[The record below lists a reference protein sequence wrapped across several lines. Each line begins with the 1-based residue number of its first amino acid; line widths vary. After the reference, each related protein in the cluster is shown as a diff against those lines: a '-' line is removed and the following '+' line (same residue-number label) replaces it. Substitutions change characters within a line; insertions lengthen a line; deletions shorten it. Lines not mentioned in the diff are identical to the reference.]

1 MKNITRLITLLAVT
15 TALLA
20 ATSSVA
26 LGASTLV
33 YSDEFNGPLDT
44 ATWANRTPWNTRSP
58 GLAELAYYDANNCTF
73 ANGTMTLKSENRAIS
88 TYSYASG
95 IVSSLNRTR
104 FSYGYFEIRAQLP
117 KGPGI
122 WPAFWLTNDST
133 LEIDVLEM
141 LGDRPSRLYQ
151 TLHKNG
157 SQVYQKV
164 WDGPD
169 YSAGYHTYAVD
180 WQPTYIKWYVDGQ
193 LTTTYTGAIPS
204 DPMMICL
211 NTAVGGAWPGAPTA
225 ATTFPVNYDIDYVRV
240 YDSKP
245 VAAAPPVV
253 NTAPVANADAYATAN
268 TTKLTVSAPGLLG
281 NDTDADANTLSAS
294 TVTLPAHGTL
304 SLSAN
309 GSFTYTPTAG
319 FSGVDS
325 FTYRVSDGTA
335 YSSAA
340 TVSITVA
347 AAIVAPPVV
356 APTTPVPTIVHKAR
370 PVYRFLNRTTD
381 VHFYTGSEEEKLAVT
396 QTLSSTYS
404 LEGVAYTLDTASA
417 ANTAP
422 LYRFYNLKKG
432 VHFYTASEAEKNR
445 LIDSLSSVYRYDGI
459 AYNVSL
465 TPNGAQPVYRF
476 YNANQGVH
484 FFTADAAERD
494 NLVAHSASTYQYEGI
509 AYYYAASK

>member
-1 MKNITRLITLLAVT
+1 MKYITRLITLLAVT
-15 TALLA
+15 TAVLA
-20 ATSSVA
+20 ATGSVA
-26 LGASTLV
+26 LGASNLV

-58 GLAELAYYDANNCTF
+58 GLAELGYYDANNCTF

-211 NTAVGGAWPGAPTA
+211 NTAVGGAWPGAPTT

-268 TTKLTVSAPGLLG
+268 ATKLTVSAPGLLG

-294 TVTLPAHGTL
+294 TVTMPANGTL
-304 SLSAN
+304 SLSAT
-309 GSFTYTPTAG
+309 GSFTYTPAAS

-335 YSSAA
+335 YSPAT
-340 TVSITVA
+340 TVSITT
-347 AAIVAPPVV
+347 APAV
-356 APTTPVPTIVHKAR
+356 TPSPTIVRKPK
-370 PVYRFLNRTTD
+370 PVYRFFNRTTG
-381 VHFYTGSEEEKLAVT
+381 VHLYTASEAEKANVVD
-396 QTLSSTYS
+396 TLSSTYS
-404 LEGVAYTLDTASA
+404 LEGVAYTLDASTTA
-417 ANTAP
+417 NNAP
-422 LYRFYNLKKG
+422 LYRFYDVNKG
-432 VHFYTASEAEKNR
+432 VHFYTASETEKSN
-445 LIDSLSSVYRYDGI
+445 LIGTMGAVYRYEGV

-465 TPNGAQPVYRF
+465 TPTGAQPVYRF
-476 YNANQGVH
+476 YNIKKGVH
-484 FFTADAAERD
+484 FFTASDSERD
-494 NLVAHSASTYQYEGI
+494 EIIATLGGTYRYEGI
-509 AYYYAASK
+509 AYYFIAPLQ